1 MSDLMKKATPLGAR
15 LTPPFIWPSAGGH
28 VHDECAS
35 IFQLALKNA
44 TTILG
49 MASAVNCRGVKWLQE
64 FLDQSSDPQ
73 VLVVLAVFGGCP
85 TRRDDLS
92 QLLDLQD
99 RTEHGR
105 IQFRVLPMA
114 GGPGAP
120 ANCLV
125 AVPAEGAPPVFLFG
139 ATPNFGVDN
148 VDRTQVNM
156 CFEGESTL
164 FDQWRRWFD
173 LIWLQ
178 SAPLTE
184 ATADIPALV
193 PASGTPAA
201 AAQWQTYCGLC
212 AQLLERRDE
221 ERPATDPETGE
232 VLSGQKSDGSE
243 DQPPTEIAK
252 LPKLD
257 RLQERVT
264 RLFRAGKQVTIAY
277 SSAVRPLEVPVSPRL
292 LSQEAQVR
300 EGTVVQRQSFSI
312 SAFSGKELKTINAY
326 RQASR
331 TIVEKLALPL
341 ARGVYWLPDW
351 AADIFECEWQATNEE
366 ATKTL
371 GQLVGG
377 DADSF
382 VEAKLKSIMHD
393 LIKVYRRLGG
403 KGEVSMSALIEVS
416 DDLKR
421 RIGHALEGQLVAPVT
436 FSEIQFLPHAK
447 SDGQDPWAQA
457 EKLVLALARF
467 PRKVIAHPKRSLSGL
482 ITPESE
488 ILEAMNVANVADD
501 AILKDQKS
509 RLRSEKRARSEERV
523 LDRISDADITS
534 RDRCVAGLMLIDG
547 RSLGDIDSFIL
558 KKESGQ
564 RP

>member
-1 MSDLMKKATPLGAR
+1 MKKATRLGTR
-15 LTPPFIWPSAGGH
+15 PTPPFIWPSAGGH
-28 VHDECAS
+28 EHHKCAS
-35 IFQLALKNA
+35 IFQLALKDA

-49 MASAVNCRGVKWLQE
+49 MASAVDCRGVKWLQE

-85 TRRDDLS
+85 TRSDDLS

-120 ANCLV
+120 ANCV
-125 AVPAEGAPPVFLFG
+125 AAVPADGAPPVFLFG
-139 ATPNFGVDN
+139 PTPNFGSDSA
-148 VDRTQVNM
+148 DRTQVNI
-156 CFEGESTL
+156 CFDADPTL
-164 FDQWRRWFD
+164 FDQWRQWFD

-178 SAPLTE
+178 AAPLNE
-184 ATADIPALV
+184 ATTDIPALV
-193 PASGTPAA
+193 SATGTAAA
-201 AAQWQTYCGLC
+201 AAQWQTYCDLC
-212 AQLLERRDE
+212 TQFVDRRDGG
-221 ERPATDPETGE
+221 RPANDSETREVFFGQEDDGKVDPT
-232 VLSGQKSDGSE
+232 
-243 DQPPTEIAK
+243 PTEIAK
-252 LPKLD
+252 LPTLD
-257 RLQERVT
+257 ALQERVT
-264 RLFRAGKQVTIAY
+264 RLFRAGQQVTIAY
-277 SSAVRPLEVPVSPRL
+277 SSAVRPLEVPVNPRL
-292 LSQEAQVR
+292 LSQEAQIR
-300 EGTVVQRQSFSI
+300 DGTVVQRQSFSI
-312 SAFSGKELKTINAY
+312 SAFSDKELKRINAY

-341 ARGVYWLPDW
+341 ARGVYWLPHW
-351 AADIFECEWQATNEE
+351 AAEIFEREWQATNEE

-382 VEAKLKSIMHD
+382 VEGKLKSIMRD

-403 KGEVSMSALIEVS
+403 KGEVSRSALIEVS

-421 RIGHALEGQLVAPVT
+421 RIDHALEGQLVAPVT

-488 ILEAMNVANVADD
+488 ILEAMNVANVAAD

-534 RDRCVAGLMLIDG
+534 RDRCEAGLMLVDG
-547 RSLGDIDSFIL
+547 RSLSDIDSFIL
-558 KKESGQ
+558 EKESGQ
-564 RP
+564 